1 MNRKM
6 PVMPDMPVGSEL
18 DMAQLLRVFASK
30 NPPDNTIVR
39 IEELEKQVKGLMEQ
53 GPQVKTIRHVETVK
67 EVGAAYP
74 EAGNSGPGLD

>member
-39 IEELEKQVKGLMEQ
+39 IEELEKQVKRLMEQ
-53 GPQVKTIRHVETVK
+53 GPQAVK